1 MFEFITTLDWK
12 DALGIL
18 GSFLIAGAYFGVS
31 SGRLRGEGAPFQW
44 ANLIGAA
51 FILYSLYF
59 RPNPGAIMIE
69 VLWVGI
75 AVWSLAN
82 IYLRRH

>member
-1 MFEFITTLDWK
+1 MTDMIASMDWK
-12 DALGIL
+12 DIIGIL

-31 SGRLRGEGAPFQW
+31 SGRLNGERPPFQLI
-44 ANLIGAA
+44 NLAGAV
-51 FILYSLYF
+51 FILFSLYF

-75 AVWSLAN
+75 AVWSLAT
-82 IYLRRH
+82 YWLRR